1 MSYFF
6 TRDLLNRL
14 DVAHLEEWVLG
25 NGLGGFSA
33 GSIINA
39 SFRKQHGYLIA
50 AKKAPI
56 NRYLILTRTE
66 ERISI
71 DGSDYD
77 LCSQKYSDHF
87 KRGDQYMESFS
98 LDEVVTYRY
107 LVKGISLEKTIAPQ
121 YGHNTVAI
129 TYLIKTGADRAQIT
143 ITPLFNHRSHSDI
156 SVPESLRFRTK
167 IAENTVILTPES
179 DPETEITFQASTGS
193 FLAND
198 QVIDAGFY
206 YDFEA
211 ATGDP
216 RTDAHF
222 KPVSLT
228 LDLAEKTETK
238 IGFVCTIE
246 KLPDLP
252 AEKIIAE
259 YRARAKRMVKQAG
272 YEDDFINRLVLAT
285 DSFVCWRESTK
296 KHTILAGLPWFTD
309 WGRDT
314 MISFEGIMLTTK
326 RFAEAKEILESFAE
340 YEKNGLIPN
349 MFPDDG
355 QQPYYNTADASLWY
369 IHAIDRY
376 LQYTND
382 YESIRSTLYPCMK
395 SIVEHYKNGT
405 DFSIHMDKDSLIIAG
420 SGLDQVTWMD
430 VRVGEEV
437 ITPRHGKPV
446 EINALW
452 YNALRVMARLAKH
465 YHEDSFKYRILAEKV
480 KFKFNE
486 KFWNRTT
493 QCLYDVVDK
502 FDASIRPNQLFAISL
517 PFSPLSKWRARK
529 VLNRVTNDLYDSYG
543 IRTLTPTDP
552 RFKAVYAGSLD
563 QRDHA
568 YHMGTAWAYLMG
580 AYVDALLKVND
591 HSEGACK
598 QAKKV
603 LLNFDTHL
611 HQGCLNGIAE
621 IFDGFHGTLSRGCYS
636 QAWSVAEVLRAYVSN
651 HLDQVGIERK

>member
-39 SFRKQHGYLIA
+39 AFRKQHGYLIA

-66 ERISI
+66 EICTI
-71 DGSDYD
+71 AGSDYP
-77 LCSQKYSDHF
+77 LSSQKYSDHF
-87 KRGDQYMESFS
+87 QRGDQYLESFS

-107 LVKGISLEKTIAPQ
+107 HVKGLSLEKTIAPH

-129 TYLIKTGADRAQIT
+129 TYTIKTGADPAQIT
-143 ITPLFNHRSHSDI
+143 ITPLFNHRPHSDI
-156 SVPESLRFRTK
+156 STPESLHFHTK
-167 IAENTVILTPES
+167 ISENTLLLVPES
-179 DPETEITFQASTGS
+179 DPKTEITFQASLGT
-193 FLAND
+193 FVANETA
-198 QVIDAGFY
+198 IAAGFY

-211 ATGDP
+211 ATGDA

-222 KPVSLT
+222 KPYAVV
-228 LDLAEKTETK
+228 LDLAEKSEIK
-238 IGFVCTIE
+238 VGFVCTTE
-246 KLPDLP
+246 KLPDLS

-259 YRARAKRMVKQAG
+259 YRAHAKKLVKQAG
-272 YEDDFINRLVLAT
+272 YEDDFTNRLVLAT
-285 DSFVCWRESTK
+285 DSFVCWRESTQ

-314 MISFEGIMLTTK
+314 MISFEGITLTTK
-326 RFAEAKEILESFAE
+326 RFAEAKEILESFAK
-340 YEKNGLIPN
+340 YAKNGLIPN

-369 IHAIDRY
+369 IHAVDRY
-376 LQYTND
+376 LQYTGD
-382 YESIRSTLYPCMK
+382 YESVQTSLYPCMK

-405 DFSIHMDKDSLIIAG
+405 DFSIRMDRDGLIMAG

-452 YNALRVMARLAKH
+452 YNALRIMAKLAKR
-465 YHEDSFKYRILAEKV
+465 YHEDCLKYGLMANKV
-480 KFKFNE
+480 KIKFND

-502 FDASIRPNQLFAISL
+502 NDASIRPNQLFAISL
-517 PFSPLSKWRARK
+517 PYSPLSKWRARK
-529 VLNRVTNDLYDSYG
+529 VLNVVTNDLYDTYG
-543 IRTLTPTDP
+543 IRTLSPTDP

-591 HSEGACK
+591 HSEAARK

-651 HLDQVGIERK
+651 HLDQVGNERK